1 MTVTYNDATYTYDAT
16 DVTYDGVSPQFD
28 GVTVTVQA
36 AFGSQPLN
44 TSPNWQDIT
53 PWVRRLRINRGRKSE
68 FVLTATGTADIA
80 LDNRDRRFDP
90 EYTSSPYYGDLN
102 PMVPIR
108 VEANYN
114 GDTWTLFYGF
124 AKGWPSVYEMPNVDA
139 VSTITAVDGNR
150 LLSNTVLNPAYEQVV
165 VSDPNLAIYFPMQ
178 PEYWRDGG
186 YLSPQKYGLW
196 DYTNTVKSSFNLDG
210 TGTFT
215 EAAAPVQVNK
225 SFRYDTT
232 KNVAG
237 THLAGW
243 DVISAGGYG
252 STGEPLGFNRAL
264 KTLEVWLE
272 SVDEERADIGSTGQA
287 FVSAAFGDD
296 SGGYLSFLEISPEA
310 DSTLYRIRYYT
321 DTVGHDQTGISGA
334 QLNAEAINHLVLTAN
349 DTNVLLYLNGS
360 LVYNVAFNDTVD
372 PYSFGSDFRNVVFGA
387 YSNRFAHMS
396 VYYDTF
402 DAAKVADRYA
412 AGFGYTGDSS
422 SGRLSRTL
430 DDAGWPSAW
439 RDIET
444 GVQTVGA
451 YRSGG
456 VSAQNYLE
464 QIANAE
470 QGEIF
475 INRDGHVQMLSRT
488 TTGTVNIKGLFD
500 DNGTD
505 APFSDIDVDAN
516 SIDTIRNSIA
526 VRYATDTVTVED
538 SGSVAAYGRAQ
549 QSLNAELIDNPD
561 DATAIGE
568 TRLAATKNPRT
579 RITMLRV
586 NVRSDVATTV
596 PTVAPL
602 DLGDDVAVSF
612 TPTNVGDP
620 LWRAVTVQGIRHTI
634 TGESWETQLYLS
646 PSAVN
651 TNGALLVLDDDTY
664 GKLDDGNKLG

>member
-53 PWVRRLRINRGRKSE
+53 PWVRRLRINRGRRSE
-68 FVLTATGTADIA
+68 FVLTATGIADIA

-139 VSTITAVDGNR
+139 VCTITAVDGNR
-150 LLSNTVLNPAYEQVV
+150 LLGNTILNPAFY
-165 VSDPNLAIYFPMQ
+165 
-178 PEYWRDGG
+178 
-186 YLSPQKYGLW
+186 
-196 DYTNTVKSSFNLDG
+196 NTVITEPSFSLYYPLQEWVLIPYVFGGSPLEFIGSYPTSGGRPLQIGGLRDEDG
-210 TGTFT
+210 F
-215 EAAAPVQVNK
+215 APVQQAQIFTSGSGPTGIGIRETTAVSGEEFTTSAIRTIEFFVGRNEISATLTALNLICDGTATGTILSIDLTMNTNGQISDLLYRNYADGIEVNPG
-225 SFRYDTT
+225 SPTAFDVVNDE
-232 KNVAG
+232 NVASHVIITNDASEVRFYVNGVLARTEPKTSTILPSGSGNG
-237 THLAGW
+237 TITQLRLSSQLYW
-243 DVISAGGYG
+243 SNI
-252 STGEPLGFNRAL
+252 
-264 KTLEVWLE
+264 
-272 SVDEERADIGSTGQA
+272 A
-287 FVSAAFGDD
+287 F
-296 SGGYLSFLEISPEA
+296 YE
-310 DSTLYRIRYYT
+310 
-321 DTVGHDQTGISGA
+321 
-334 QLNAEAINHLVLTAN
+334 
-349 DTNVLLYLNGS
+349 
-360 LVYNVAFNDTVD
+360 
-372 PYSFGSDFRNVVFGA
+372 
-387 YSNRFAHMS
+387 
-396 VYYDTF
+396 DTF
-402 DAAKVADRYA
+402 TLADAERHYA
-412 AGFGYTGDSS
+412 ATRGFVDDRTDE
-422 SGRLSRTL
+422 RLDRVL

-456 VSAQNYLE
+456 VSAQKYLE

-549 QSLNAELIDNPD
+549 QSLNAQLIDDPD

-568 TRLAATKNPRT
+568 ARLAATKNPRT
-579 RITMLRV
+579 RITMLGV

-620 LWRAVTVQGIRHTI
+620 LWRAVTVQGILHTI